1 MKIRH
6 YLSMLAVGTALC
18 FTNVPLNAS
27 LLITPL
33 QIVMENRNRSTE
45 IVLINPSQDTNTYR
59 IHWLQLKQVQG
70 AGGYVP
76 VSDAEREQNMDLEDF
91 AVFTPRQVTLKPNQK
106 QTIRIAVRRPNDLP
120 EGEYKSHLRFMIVPE
135 LSSRNKKEDKELGP
149 NDRGFGA
156 QVYASYSIPV
166 VYRAGEI
173 DTQISFGEPGFSLNE
188 KTSTVIVDL
197 PVTRQGM
204 HGVIGQ
210 IDIFYTPNGEE
221 EYLIASH
228 GNANLF
234 PEITQR
240 NFKILT
246 QEKDLRPGQMRIVFK
261 RAAET
266 DSKGTVLAEKVFT
279 VG

>member
-1 MKIRH
+1 MKKRH
-6 YLSMLAVGTALC
+6 YLSMLAVGTAMF
-18 FTNVPLNAS
+18 FTSIPLNAS

-33 QIVMENRNRSTE
+33 QIVMENRIHSTE
-45 IVLINPSQDTNTYR
+45 VVLINPSQNTNTYR
-59 IHWLQLKQVQG
+59 IHWLQLKQIQD

-76 VSDAEREQNMDLEDF
+76 VSDAEREQNLDLEDF
-91 AVFTPRQVTLKPNQK
+91 TVFTPRQVTLKPNEK
-106 QTIRIAVRRPNDLP
+106 QTVRIAVRRPSDLP
-120 EGEYKSHLRFMIVPE
+120 DGEYKSHLRFMIVPE
-135 LSSRNKKEDKELGP
+135 LSTRDKEKKEVGP
-149 NDRGFGA
+149 NERGFGA
-156 QVYASYSIPV
+156 QVYASYSIPI

-173 DTQISFGEPGFSLNE
+173 DTQIGLGQPSFSMNE
-188 KTSTVIVDL
+188 KTATVLVDL

-210 IDIFYTPNGEE
+210 IDIFYKPNGEE

-234 PEITQR
+234 PEITKR
-240 NFKILT
+240 DFRILT
-246 QEKDLRPGQMRIVFK
+246 QEKNLRPGQMRIVFI

-266 DSKGTVLAEKVFT
+266 KSKGTVLAEKVFT

>member
-1 MKIRH
+1 MKKKH
-6 YLSMLAVGTALC
+6 YLSMLAVGTAMF
-18 FTNVPLNAS
+18 FTSIPLNAS

-33 QIVMENRNRSTE
+33 QIVMENRVRSTE
-45 IVLINPSQDTNTYR
+45 VVLINPSQDTNTYR
-59 IHWLQLKQVQG
+59 IHWLQLKQVQD

-76 VSDAEREQNMDLEDF
+76 VSDAEREQNLDLEDF
-91 AVFTPRQVTLKPNQK
+91 TVFTPRQVTLKPNEK
-106 QTIRIAVRRPNDLP
+106 QTVRIAVRRPEDLP
-120 EGEYKSHLRFMIVPE
+120 DGEYKSHLRFMIVPE
-135 LSSRNKKEDKELGP
+135 LSTRDKEKKEVGP
-149 NDRGFGA
+149 NERGFGA
-156 QVYASYSIPV
+156 QVYASYSIPI

-173 DTQISFGEPGFSLNE
+173 DTQIGLGQPSFSMNE
-188 KTSTVIVDL
+188 KTATVLVDL

-210 IDIFYTPNGEE
+210 IDIFYKPNGEE

-234 PEITQR
+234 PEITKR
-240 NFKILT
+240 DFRILT
-246 QEKDLRPGQMRIVFK
+246 QEKNLRPGQMRIVFI

-266 DSKGTVLAEKVFT
+266 KSKGTVLAEKVFT